1 MRLSSFA
8 RVAAPAA
15 VALTVAAAS
24 VAAVTQASAAQIGT
38 LTFSSG
44 VNDLIWNSQA
54 DTFFAATSGPCQA
67 GGTNFQIAISGPG
80 VPAAPNNLI
89 QGNTA
94 GSTVGGTTT
103 QAFSAPVAQTLQL
116 FAANKGIAGGYLAA
130 GTYTMTLTCRAALS
144 SASLGDYVGQFT
156 ITGSGASSVV
166 TAVTPS
172 PTPTSASPTPTSA
185 SPTPTSASPTP
196 TSASPTPT
204 SASPTPTTASPTP
217 TTASPTP
224 TTASPSPSPTPSPT
238 LPAEVPTADG
248 PLSLAGDLVPGGDIS
263 VSGAGFAVSSQVV
276 IGVYSDPVVLDTVE
290 ADSAGFVAALVTL
303 PADLVGPHTVVAVGV
318 DSEGNQFV
326 LAQEVD
332 ITAGDG
338 DGDGSGGGD
347 GGGSPGGAGGDSGG
361 VPTGGLPQT
370 GGGGPLALLI
380 AGLAV
385 LAGGVLVLLAREPVL
400 PGRHSA
406 AYLGGAAGRRCST
419 TS

>member
-166 TAVTPS
+166 TAVTP
-172 PTPTSASPTPTSA
+172 SPTPTSA

>member
-166 TAVTPS
+166 TAVTP
-172 PTPTSASPTPTSA
+172 

>member
-217 TTASPTP
+217 TTASP
-224 TTASPSPSPTPSPT
+224 SPSPTPSPT